1 MSVLRHKDVHVSH
14 SRKFLPRQEVR
25 KDRLALQVW
34 PAEEQEHLLRHC
46 PMYDNIRD
54 KYQELESDE
63 NLVTFFQ
70 EVLEKRDKVLE
81 KEKSDR
87 EKEDKD

>member
-1 MSVLRHKDVHVSH
+1 
-14 SRKFLPRQEVR
+14 
-25 KDRLALQVW
+25 
-34 PAEEQEHLLRHC
+34 
-46 PMYDNIRD
+46 MYDNIRD

-87 EKEDKD
+87 EKEDKEDKD